1 MSDQPDVTNA
11 NESQDNNEGILEK
24 ITKALTDL
32 VTLEIKTM
40 VGEMTFNQSAV
51 PNFPAK
57 PKAMYSKIDLLQG
70 DITTVYD
77 PEFITGEFTSL
88 REFHQEREK
97 QGQEIIQGNIKA
109 LQSLVKLIKEE
120 GLEG

>member
-1 MSDQPDVTNA
+1 MSDQPDGTNA
-11 NESQDNNEGILEK
+11 NESQGNNEGILEK
-24 ITKALTDL
+24 ITKALEDL

-40 VGEMTFNQSAV
+40 VGEMTFNQSEA

-57 PKAMYSKIDLLQG
+57 PKAMYSKINLLQG

-77 PEFITGEFTSL
+77 PEFVTGEYTNL

-97 QGQEIIQGNIKA
+97 QGQEIIQGNIRA